1 MKPTSK
7 VGITFGC
14 FDLCHA
20 GHVLM
25 LRECKSQCDY
35 LIVGLQVDPS
45 MERDT
50 KNKPIQSLYERYIQL
65 HELKWVD
72 EIIPYQF
79 EAEILSILQTLP
91 ISIRFVGEDYRDKDF
106 TGKQYCIDNYIDII
120 YNSRKHGFSSSELR
134 RRLEN
139 SNNR

>member
-1 MKPTSK
+1 MKT
-7 VGITFGC
+7 GITFGC

-25 LRECKSQCDY
+25 LKECRSQCNH

-45 MERDT
+45 IERPE
-50 KNKPIQSLYERYIQL
+50 KNKPIQSLYERYVQL

-72 EIIPYQF
+72 EIIPYQL
-79 EAEILSILQTLP
+79 ESEIISMLQTLP
-91 ISIRFVGEDYRDKDF
+91 ISTRFIGEDYKTKDF
-106 TGKQYCIDNYIDII
+106 TGRQYCIDNQIDII

-139 SNNR
+139 PNNG